1 MAVNTAKRKAA
12 IEKVERIM
20 KGVEV
25 QLNPETY
32 MRDLLTALNYYNAN
46 HDDKDKKKW
55 FISYYAKIDKKLAVE
70 MLKVDE
76 YHFRYAGILA
86 RLQDGGSVLEPKE
99 LNTLNERIEFIKNQ
113 IGTRQ
118 KSQDKQDKKDA
129 DAAKAESPSNV
140 ISIQQRMEEK
150 AHDLAGEIEG
160 AIDDFVLGGCK
171 SDFSTKNYL
180 LANQVAGPIA
190 KRIGELFVGTANEIK
205 EAIAG
210 EDEQLVEGYS
220 HFTKRELKKFAEF
233 VDGIIADCNQ
243 MVQTAKANRAPRK
256 RKEVSPTKQ
265 VARLKFMREFAE
277 LSLKSVNPTNI
288 IGSTEVWYYNTKYK
302 HLGVYKG
309 ENGGTLS
316 VKGTTIIG
324 FDIKESKRMTL
335 RKPEEF
341 FKGLSLGKRALN
353 NAMKTLK
360 TKPAVPNGRMNEEC
374 ILLGAF

>member
-1 MAVNTAKRKAA
+1 MANTAKRKQLIART
-12 IEKVERIM
+12 ERM
-20 KGVEV
+20 TKGFEV
-25 QLNPETY
+25 TINPDYY
-32 MRDLLTALNYYNAN
+32 MRDLIMALNYYNSN

-55 FISYYAKIDKKLAVE
+55 FISHYAKIDKKSAVE
-70 MLKVDE
+70 LLKVDE
-76 YHFRYAGILA
+76 QHFRTAGVLA
-86 RLQDGGSVLEPKE
+86 RMIEGGSVLQEKE
-99 LNTLNERIEFIKNQ
+99 MDHLTQNTEKLLAQIEK
-113 IGTRQ
+113 RQ

-129 DAAKAESPSNV
+129 DAAQAASPSNV

-190 KRIGELFVGTANEIK
+190 KRIGELFVNTAKEIR
-205 EAIAG
+205 EAIEG

-220 HFTKRELKKFAEF
+220 HFTKRELKKFLEF
-233 VDGIIADCNQ
+233 VDNIISDCNQ

-265 VARLKFMREFAE
+265 VARMKFMREFAE
-277 LSLKSVNPTNI
+277 LNLKSVNPTNI
-288 IGSTEVWYYNTKYK
+288 IGSTEVWFYNTKYRRI
-302 HLGVYKG
+302 GVYRAEG
-309 ENGGTLS
+309 TTLS

-324 FDIKESKRMTL
+324 FDIKESKAFTL

-341 FKGLSLGKRALN
+341 FKGLSMGKRALT

-360 TKPAVPNGRMNEEC
+360 TKPSAPNGRINEET
-374 ILLGAF
+374 ILIGAF